1 MARPV
6 QAKRALRGRF
16 DLVTICIHW
25 LTVLLI
31 LSLIATGLSF
41 DLIGESPSRPLVF
54 TVHRSLGVSV
64 WVIALLR
71 LEWRMTHARFPP
83 FADGMNIVHRWVVT
97 LSEYAL
103 YALLLLQPITGLTG
117 TLLAGK
123 PFGLF
128 FWTVPAWLPRMA
140 DASVAVLG
148 FHQVGA
154 FWLIAL
160 VGGHATAALLHHYLA
175 RDDTLTTMA
184 PWAKVRG
191 RYETGAALTA
201 AEMKGL

>member
-1 MARPV
+1 MPRPV

-16 DLVTICIHW
+16 DLVTITIHW
-25 LTVLLI
+25 LTAVLV

-41 DLIGESPSRPLVF
+41 DLIGDGPTRPLAF
-54 TVHRSLGVSV
+54 TLHHSLGVSV
-64 WVIALLR
+64 WIVAWLR
-71 LEWRMTHARFPP
+71 LAWRMTHARFPP
-83 FADGMNIVHRWVVT
+83 YAKDMNIVHRWVVT

-103 YALLLLQPITGLTG
+103 YALLLIQPVTGMTG
-117 TLLAGK
+117 TLLSGK

-128 FWTVPAWLPRMA
+128 IWSVPTLLPRMP

-148 FHQVGA
+148 LHQVGA

-175 RDDTLTTMA
+175 GDDTLKTMA
-184 PWAKVRG
+184 PWVKIRG
-191 RYETGAALTA
+191 RYDDCKTI
-201 AEMKGL
+201 